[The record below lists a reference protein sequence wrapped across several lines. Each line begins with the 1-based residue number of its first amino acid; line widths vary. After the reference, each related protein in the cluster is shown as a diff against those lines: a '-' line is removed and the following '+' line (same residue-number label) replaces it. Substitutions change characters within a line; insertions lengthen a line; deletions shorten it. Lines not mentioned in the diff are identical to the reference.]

1 MRAAWIS
8 AVAQEAGLDRRT
20 GPDLRELLKVIV
32 VDRIEV
38 DDGQDVLWAFYVGV
52 LRKSGSVLQVYSKW
66 ALRPA
71 VQWMLF
77 LWGGRV
83 FYLVGTRRVVSKGFH
98 VMFG

>member
-8 AVAQEAGLDRRT
+8 AVAQEAGL
-20 GPDLRELLKVIV
+20 
-32 VDRIEV
+32 DRIEV

-66 ALRPA
+66 AARTA

-77 LWGGRV
+77 LLGGEGA
-83 FYLVGTRRVVSKGFH
+83 L
-98 VMFG
+98 